1 MPHKH
6 TNPILRHVEMIEIS
20 WISHLNTN
28 VSIIM
33 SNVNPLNMKL
43 QRHWIVEAIWF
54 SEISVAV
61 LSRQFHY
68 PGSWKEVLLWLW
80 SVAHDILG
88 SRNCNWCPSLAT
100 LWWVAGLTGRSW
112 DSLLCSGTNWCVLV
126 LTGVFRD
133 SLVCPGTHWC
143 VLGLSVVSWDSL
155 VCPGTLWH
163 VLDSL
168 MCSGSLWCFLGL
180 IGVSWDS
187 LVCPG
192 TYWNVLGL
200 SGGLTG
206 MSWYLLVCCAANLN
220 REQKRLLWSMSRS
233 KASDS
238 TMQSWW
244 F

>member
-1 MPHKH
+1 
-6 TNPILRHVEMIEIS
+6 
-20 WISHLNTN
+20 
-28 VSIIM
+28 M

-61 LSRQFHY
+61 LFQQFHY

-112 DSLLCSGTNWCVLV
+112 DSLLCSGANWCVSV

-192 TYWNVLGL
+192 TYRDVLGL

>member
-1 MPHKH
+1 MWVYHKH
-6 TNPILRHVEMIEIS
+6 IHYTHTWHTHATQTYQSYPKTCRNDRNQ
-20 WISHLNTN
+20 LNFTPKYKCI
-28 VSIIM
+28 IIM

-187 LVCPG
+187 LVCAG
-192 TYWNVLGL
+192 TP
-200 SGGLTG
+200 
-206 MSWYLLVCCAANLN
+206 
-220 REQKRLLWSMSRS
+220 
-233 KASDS
+233 
-238 TMQSWW
+238 
-244 F
+244 